1 MYHDLLSDLCSTCT
15 RHCHGRC
22 GQPGSGAVT
31 LLAVNPTDAPMSVTV
46 SGVASTTPRLEYVFT
61 AADNNF
67 NSTTPVLNGGAA
79 LRIGLDG
86 SLPAMVGVAARG
98 VACVGG
104 PAVVVGVRV
113 GSVTWQGVGRIVP
126 VVARRGTCL
135 PFDYGIIGMGVSVC
149 MAVCVIVFCV
159 RVRVCVC
166 FCECLCCVCVLLR
179 CAGVC
184 AGPRDRA
191 QHWQRDHHRA
201 CVLAVVLCAAVCGGG
216 CVRVAARSSK
226 WRAGVSTMLELCMHV
241 CLCLCVC
248 VLVVAN
254 VRTCVRSSNVNHKVC
269 FCGGSPGHTKAWLL
283 PLPHV
288 CVWRGGGGLL
298 TPDTCCQLT
307 CGR

>member
-1 MYHDLLSDLCSTCT
+1 LYHDLLSGMCSTCT

-22 GQPGSGAVT
+22 EQPGSGAVT

-104 PAVVVGVRV
+104 PAVAVGVRV

-149 MAVCVIVFCV
+149 MAVCVCV
-159 RVRVCVC
+159 ACVCVVRVCVC
-166 FCECLCCVCVLLR
+166 
-179 CAGVC
+179 
-184 AGPRDRA
+184 
-191 QHWQRDHHRA
+191 A
-201 CVLAVVLCAAVCGGG
+201 C
-216 CVRVAARSSK
+216 
-226 WRAGVSTMLELCMHV
+226 
-241 CLCLCVC
+241 
-248 VLVVAN
+248 
-254 VRTCVRSSNVNHKVC
+254 VC
-269 FCGGSPGHTKAWLL
+269 FCVCACFCVVPGFVQDPVTVPSTGSATITVPAYSQSFFVLQSAGAAA
-283 PLPHV
+283 
-288 CVWRGGGGLL
+288 CA
-298 TPDTCCQLT
+298 
-307 CGR
+307 

>member
-1 MYHDLLSDLCSTCT
+1 LHYDLLSDLCSTCT

-104 PAVVVGVRV
+104 PVVMVGVRV

-135 PFDYGIIGMGVSVC
+135 PFGYGIIGMGVRLGKRVHGG
-149 MAVCVIVFCV
+149 VCVCVCCVCVCVVCACV
-159 RVRVCVC
+159 RV
-166 FCECLCCVCVLLR
+166 CLCCVCVLLR

-191 QHWQRDHHRA
+191 QHWQRDHYRA
-201 CVLAVVLCAAVCGGG
+201 CVLAVIFCAAVCGGG
-216 CVRVAARSSK
+216 CVRVGARSS
-226 WRAGVSTMLELCMHV
+226 
-241 CLCLCVC
+241 
-248 VLVVAN
+248 
-254 VRTCVRSSNVNHKVC
+254 
-269 FCGGSPGHTKAWLL
+269 
-283 PLPHV
+283 
-288 CVWRGGGGLL
+288 
-298 TPDTCCQLT
+298 
-307 CGR
+307 